1 MDPIVFMAVILAA
14 AFHAGWNALL
24 KIKLEPLIALALV
37 STACGLFGGALV
49 FLAPPPAPASWIY
62 IFASLVIHL
71 GYYLALSEAYRH
83 GDLSQTYPIARGTAP
98 LLTAVAA
105 FLWLEE
111 ELGLFGWTGVAVIG
125 CGVLLL
131 SLRRKNDLARFHGRS
146 VVFALLTAVT
156 IMLYTLADGNGAR
169 LSGSPI
175 AYIGWLFLLD
185 GLMMLV
191 FGLIYAKDKMIDG
204 IRSSWGLVLMGGFLS
219 TTAYGIAIWAMTK
232 APIALVATLRETSVL
247 FAALIGVLFLREP
260 LLPSRAV
267 AAVLVVAGAVLLRLR

>member
-1 MDPIVFMAVILAA
+1 MDPIVFMAVLLAA

-24 KIKLEPLIALALV
+24 KIKLEPLIALSLV
-37 STACGLFGGALV
+37 SAACGLFGGILI
-49 FLAPPPAPASWIY
+49 FFAPPPAPASWIY
-62 IFASLVIHL
+62 IVASLVIHL

-83 GDLSQTYPIARGTAP
+83 GDLSQIYPIARGTAP

-111 ELGLFGWTGVAVIG
+111 DLGLLGWTGVAVIG

-131 SLRRKNDLARFHGRS
+131 SLRRRNDLARFHGRS
-146 VVFALLTAVT
+146 VAFALLTAVT
-156 IMLYTLADGNGAR
+156 IMLYTLADGKGAR

-185 GLMMLV
+185 GVMMLV
-191 FGLIYAKDKMIDG
+191 FGLIYAKGKMIDG
-204 IRSSWGLVLMGGFLS
+204 MKSSWGIVLAGGFLS

-247 FAALIGVLFLREP
+247 FAALIGVLFLKEP
-260 LLPSRAV
+260 LLPSRAI
-267 AAVLVVAGAVLLRLR
+267 AAVLVVAGAVLLRFR